1 MVRPLEKSLFLCVSS
16 LSKNTFF
23 LKEKYGKKWRGVTTK
38 KCQLS
43 PAPTGFSISMVRCRE
58 RTILQKKIFVFSKI
72 FFIIFYRLINFC
84 CGQVV
89 EPLSTFCGYVCQNFV
104 FLCLNFFVY
113 LICPISKVRQCLL
126 YRYREISQK
135 NRFLQR
141 TERGFHCENSQSVF
155 DKNLVSKKRHF
166 I

>member
-1 MVRPLEKSLFLCVSS
+1 MSS

-72 FFIIFYRLINFC
+72 FFIIFYRLIYFC

-104 FLCLNFFVY
+104 FFMPKLLRIPYLSHFESSTMSIIQIQRNITKKTGFFKEQNAGFIAKIHRVS
-113 LICPISKVRQCLL
+113 LTKTWFLKKGILS
-126 YRYREISQK
+126 EI
-135 NRFLQR
+135 
-141 TERGFHCENSQSVF
+141 
-155 DKNLVSKKRHF
+155 
-166 I
+166 